1 MSENITVIDTDYDH
15 SGYLAMAARSGR
27 ILAEMSKDGS
37 ELIGHV
43 SIGIYSDGSYS
54 CGFKMPDDQPF
65 MGPTL
70 FCAFIKEV
78 IEREM
83 TGKLAADDYA
93 KEYLL

>member
-1 MSENITVIDTDYDH
+1 MKVIDTGYEPR
-15 SGYLAMAARSGR
+15 SYLAMAARSGR
-27 ILAEMSKDGS
+27 ILTEMSKDGS

-43 SIGIYSDGSYS
+43 TIGVYSDGTYS

-83 TGKLAADDYA
+83 TGRLAADDYA
-93 KEYLL
+93 KEHLL

>member
-1 MSENITVIDTDYDH
+1 MTDPVKIIDTSYEH
-15 SGYLAMAARSGR
+15 SSYLAMAARSGR
-27 ILAEMSKDGS
+27 ILAEMSQEGS

-43 SIGIYSDGSYS
+43 SIGIYSDGTYS

-65 MGPTL
+65 IGPTL

-83 TGKLAADDYA
+83 TGKLAAYDYA

>member
-1 MSENITVIDTDYDH
+1 MTDKIRVIDTGYEH
-15 SGYLAMAARSGR
+15 GGYLEMAARSGR
-27 ILAEMSKDGS
+27 IIAEMST
-37 ELIGHV
+37 EEAPLIGHV
-43 SIGIYSDGSYS
+43 TIGIYADGTYS
-54 CGFKMPDDQPF
+54 CGFKMPEDQPF

-70 FCAFIKEV
+70 FCAFLKTV